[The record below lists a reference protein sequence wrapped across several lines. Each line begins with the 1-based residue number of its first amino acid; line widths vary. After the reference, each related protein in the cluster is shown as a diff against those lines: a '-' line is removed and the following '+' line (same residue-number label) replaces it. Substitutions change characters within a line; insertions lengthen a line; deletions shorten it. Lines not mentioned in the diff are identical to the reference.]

1 MSVSYLSFTTSYIF
15 VEFRYSVNLSWS
27 AAALDHDTGTHNIWC
42 NSPVFDDARTCH
54 PHESADTQSA
64 PVFDWLLHTWYVPLI
79 MNLIVSMCVIH
90 LWHPSSRAVIGFPIM
105 INTLIFVDEQK
116 KLLRFGGGPDL
127 LLPWL
132 ETVYSEYFS
141 TNLPIKFWGKVGE
154 ECFSVWSECSRVLCR

>member
-1 MSVSYLSFTTSYIF
+1 MKIRGEPLMSVSYLSFTTNYIF

-64 PVFDWLLHTWYVPLI
+64 PVFDWLLHTCYVPLK
-79 MNLIVSMCVIH
+79 MNLIVSMCGIH
-90 LWHPSSRAVIGFPIM
+90 FWHPSSRAVIGFPIM

-116 KLLRFGGGPDL
+116 KLLRFGGAQIYCSHGLKPF
-127 LLPWL
+127 
-132 ETVYSEYFS
+132 TVSISQPTFQ
-141 TNLPIKFWGKVGE
+141 
-154 ECFSVWSECSRVLCR
+154 

>member
-42 NSPVFDDARTCH
+42 NSPVFDDARTCYS
-54 PHESADTQSA
+54 HEIADTQSA

-79 MNLIVSMCVIH
+79 INLIVSMCVIH
-90 LWHPSSRAVIGFPIM
+90 LWPPSSRAVIGFPI
-105 INTLIFVDEQK
+105 IPSFLLTNK
-116 KLLRFGGGPDL
+116 KSYSDL

-141 TNLPIKFWGKVGE
+141 TNLTIKFWGKVGE
-154 ECFSVWSECSRVLCR
+154 GCFSVWRECSRVLCR